1 MGERGEKVGNG
12 HKGGN
17 PPFCARL
24 RVELGGLG
32 LSGHSYAFVRV
43 CTR

>member
-17 PPFCARL
+17 PPFCARQ
-24 RVELGGLG
+24 LGGLG
-32 LSGHSYAFVRV
+32 LSGHSYAFVSV